1 MKSEGIRLGEGR
13 RDIQDVSW
21 LDDQAPSCPD
31 QTSSCEGYILG
42 DGELLCGTG
51 KIGDTGEDETPLLR
65 SCQRFVD
72 TSNNVKRRDVTDI
85 CMELDTASCGTDR

>member
-1 MKSEGIRLGEGR
+1 VKSEGIRLGEGR

-31 QTSSCEGYILG
+31 HTSSCEGYILG
-42 DGELLCGTG
+42 DGELLCGTRE
-51 KIGDTGEDETPLLR
+51 IGDTGEDETPLLKF
-65 SCQRFVD
+65 CQRFVD
-72 TSNNVKRRDVTDI
+72 TSNIVKRKEVMEI